1 MEIAERSSEKDHAMK
16 FWSLVVCTLS
26 IFGLNAVERADF
38 VSGVGTEGWTMVM
51 DNAWLSPTYANS
63 VSQIS
68 VECTASEPEGSI
80 AIYARSPGGTEL
92 QIATFTATT
101 TAATFAFEN
110 STDFRAFRLVS
121 GGGMLVSTFTAMLA
135 PALRAIPISGIEG
148 KSYVQSFDTLASVT
162 STPGGKDW
170 VSGISL
176 PCWQAWKGRAAI
188 SVFSYNGGKIRTGGL
203 YALAADIKDDTRAL
217 GGYSTKDAAVC
228 WGTAFTN
235 DTDAVVRLANVSY
248 LAQQWG
254 FANTNEQRFV
264 CSFMVTNRL
273 DWIVNCQEGWVDC
286 CEVGAKR
293 FSDDEPHSVPVV
305 TQVSYAPETLPRIEP
320 GEVVMFRWMLQ
331 SPTSGYSAMMAI
343 DDLTVTFSRE
353 TKPFAIHFV
362 DGK

>member
-1 MEIAERSSEKDHAMK
+1 
-16 FWSLVVCTLS
+16 
-26 IFGLNAVERADF
+26 
-38 VSGVGTEGWTMVM
+38 MVT
-51 DNAWLSPTYANS
+51 DNSWLSPTYQNS

-80 AIYARSPGGTEL
+80 AIHARSPGGTEL

-121 GGGMLVSTFTAMLA
+121 SGGMLVSIFTAMLA

-162 STPGGKDW
+162 STSGGKDW

-176 PCWQAWKGRAAI
+176 PCWQAWKGRDAI

-203 YALAADIKDDTRAL
+203 YALAADIKDGTRAL

-273 DWIVNCQEGWVDC
+273 DWIVNCQEGWVDF
-286 CEVGAKR
+286 CEVGAKW
-293 FSDDEPHSVPVV
+293 FGEDEPHPVPVV